1 MNRYAT
7 NNFDFIRGWR
17 NAAGSRVITE
27 AGQAQLATP
36 IAAPLSVNLVAT
48 PAPISSATVSAPVT
62 SAPISSST
70 SSGSGGGGG
79 MSKSDSSEDSGP
91 KTTEQPVTGGSVSVG
106 DKVRAAVN
114 ITFVITGLIL
124 IGMNAKQAF
133 K

>member
-17 NAAGSRVITE
+17 NAAGSRVVTE
-27 AGQAQLATP
+27 AGPAQLATP
-36 IAAPLSVNLVAT
+36 IAAPALSVNLVAT
-48 PAPISSATVSAPVT
+48 PAPVSTPTT
-62 SAPISSST
+62 SAPISSNT

-79 MSKSDSSEDSGP
+79 SKKDLVENSEP
-91 KTTEQPVTGGSVSVG
+91 KTTEEPVPGGGVLIG
-106 DKVRAAVN
+106 DKIKAVVN

-124 IGMNAKQAF
+124 IGMNAKKAF

>member
-62 SAPISSST
+62 SAPISSNT

-79 MSKSDSSEDSGP
+79 SRKDVAEDVP
-91 KTTEQPVTGGSVSVG
+91 KTTEEPVTGGSVSVG